1 MKLIT
6 YGGLPTKNSPISSRE
21 AYMLALKSRFITG
34 IAVDLYY
41 TNYKEII
48 ALADENLK
56 RLSLTEQ
63 ELLDK
68 SPDEIRRLNIGNM
81 VKIHNLLSLTDILD
95 LYTKTQTTDSLVLSL
110 ENSTDNAEFVD
121 EVLSILKEYSWV
133 DVYIK
138 SPSSEIYSYLSTSRD
153 KADFKLGAIIDN
165 YNKVNLALDYDVDFF
180 SVRGNILK
188 REEVERLLVKHEVM
202 YENVDYIVDFSNL
215 IATLGVELSEK
226 IAVITDIVAMVYA
239 NYGVLL

>member
-6 YGGLPTKNSPISSRE
+6 YGGLPTKNSPVSSRE

-41 TNYKEII
+41 TDYKEII

-63 ELLDK
+63 ELLNK

-81 VKIHNLLSLTDILD
+81 VKIHNLLTLTDILD

-110 ENSTDNAEFVD
+110 ENSTDNSGFVD
-121 EVLSILKEYSWV
+121 DVLSTLREYSWV

-138 SPSSEIYSYLSTSRD
+138 TPSSEIYSYLSASRD
-153 KADFKLGAIIDN
+153 KANFKLGAIIDS
-165 YNKVNLALDYDVDFF
+165 YNKVDLALDYTVDFF
-180 SVRGNILK
+180 CIIGNILEK
-188 REEVERLLVKHEVM
+188 SEVEELIATHEVM
-202 YENVDYIVDFSNL
+202 YENVDYIVEFSNL
-215 IATLGVELSEK
+215 IATLGEELAAS
-226 IAVITDIVAMVYA
+226 ISVITDIVAMVYA
-239 NYGVLL
+239 NYGVML